1 MKKIFKILSMMV
13 CIFMLVGCSAG
24 KLSDKYNEEDLKVE
38 AEKVIKNLNDKN
50 YDTILEGSS
59 DELKNALPDNKLKET
74 WEGFSE
80 NIGDYDSILKM
91 TFAEKNGYGVAI
103 VNVKY
108 KNKKV
113 TFTLSFNSEMK
124 LSGIYMK

>member
-1 MKKIFKILSMMV
+1 ME
-13 CIFMLVGCSAG
+13 G
-24 KLSDKYNEEDLKVE
+24 KPAQEAIGGYNEEDLKVE

-50 YDTILEGSS
+50 YDAILEGSS

-108 KNKKV
+108 TNKKV

>member
-13 CIFMLVGCSAG
+13 CIFMMVGCSAG

-80 NIGDYDSILKM
+80 NIGDYDSISKM

-103 VNVKY
+103 VSAKY
-108 KNKKV
+108 TNKKV

>member
-13 CIFMLVGCSAG
+13 CIFMMVGCSAG

-80 NIGDYDSILKM
+80 NIGDYDSISKM

>member
-13 CIFMLVGCSAG
+13 CIFMMVGCSAG

-59 DELKNALPDNKLKET
+59 DELKNALPDNKFKET
-74 WEGFSE
+74 WEGFS
-80 NIGDYDSILKM
+80 
-91 TFAEKNGYGVAI
+91 
-103 VNVKY
+103 
-108 KNKKV
+108 
-113 TFTLSFNSEMK
+113 
-124 LSGIYMK
+124 

>member
-13 CIFMLVGCSAG
+13 CIFMMVGCSAG

-103 VNVKY
+103 VNVKS

>member
-1 MKKIFKILSMMV
+1 MKKFFRILSMMV
-13 CIFMLVGCSAG
+13 CIFMMAGCSAG

-50 YDTILEGSS
+50 YDAILEGSS

-108 KNKKV
+108 TNKKV

>member
-13 CIFMLVGCSAG
+13 CIFMMVGCSAG

>member
-1 MKKIFKILSMMV
+1 MMV
-13 CIFMLVGCSAG
+13 CIFMMVGCSAG

-108 KNKKV
+108 KNKKI